1 MISVKG
7 KYAEAQIMCAE
18 EPEQYATSQIKM
30 ICDNE
35 ASQGAVIRIMPDVHP
50 GKVGPVGLTMTV
62 TDRILPALVGVDIG
76 CGILA
81 ICVGKI
87 KNDFQRLDS
96 VIRNAIPTGFQTRKK
111 IHHTADQSKLDGLC
125 CANHIRKQK
134 ALLSLG
140 TLGGGN
146 HFIELDQDETGVTY
160 LIIHTGSRH
169 LGKEVADYYMSAGQR
184 KLKDKRFDVPY
195 EMTWIEEDLM
205 EDYLHD
211 LAIVQDYASLNRYII
226 ATEIM
231 KGMKWKRQSEMSC
244 IHNYVD
250 LTTDV
255 PILRKG
261 AISAKPDE
269 DVIIPINMKDGVIIG
284 RGKGNAEWNYSAPH
298 GGGRVLSREAV
309 QTSHTV
315 SEFKAEMK
323 GIYSS
328 CIGKGTL
335 DEAPFAYRRKEYVE
349 DAVKDTVTVEK
360 VLSPVYN
367 FKGGEER

>member
-1 MISVKG
+1 
-7 KYAEAQIMCAE
+7 
-18 EPEQYATSQIKM
+18 
-30 ICDNE
+30 
-35 ASQGAVIRIMPDVHP
+35 
-50 GKVGPVGLTMTV
+50 
-62 TDRILPALVGVDIG
+62 
-76 CGILA
+76 
-81 ICVGKI
+81 
-87 KNDFQRLDS
+87 
-96 VIRNAIPTGFQTRKK
+96 
-111 IHHTADQSKLDGLC
+111 
-125 CANHIRKQK
+125 
-134 ALLSLG
+134 
-140 TLGGGN
+140 
-146 HFIELDQDETGVTY
+146 
-160 LIIHTGSRH
+160 
-169 LGKEVADYYMSAGQR
+169 
-184 KLKDKRFDVPY
+184 
-195 EMTWIEEDLM
+195 M

-349 DAVKDTVTVEK
+349 DAVKDTVTVEN
-360 VLSPVYN
+360 VLSPVYKSRTTETLRKSRFYGVFFFSICEN
-367 FKGGEER
+367 LTMLVTKK

>member
-1 MISVKG
+1 
-7 KYAEAQIMCAE
+7 
-18 EPEQYATSQIKM
+18 
-30 ICDNE
+30 
-35 ASQGAVIRIMPDVHP
+35 
-50 GKVGPVGLTMTV
+50 MT
-62 TDRILPALVGVDIG
+62 A
-76 CGILA
+76 
-81 ICVGKI
+81 
-87 KNDFQRLDS
+87 KNQ
-96 VIRNAIPTGFQTRKK
+96 
-111 IHHTADQSKLDGLC
+111 
-125 CANHIRKQK
+125 
-134 ALLSLG
+134 
-140 TLGGGN
+140 
-146 HFIELDQDETGVTY
+146 
-160 LIIHTGSRH
+160 
-169 LGKEVADYYMSAGQR
+169 
-184 KLKDKRFDVPY
+184 
-195 EMTWIEEDLM
+195 
-205 EDYLHD
+205 
-211 LAIVQDYASLNRYII
+211 I

-231 KGMKWKRQSEMSC
+231 KGMKWKCQSEMSC

-250 LTTDV
+250 LTADV

-269 DVIIPINMKDGVIIG
+269 DVIIPINIKDGVIIG

>member
-1 MISVKG
+1 
-7 KYAEAQIMCAE
+7 
-18 EPEQYATSQIKM
+18 
-30 ICDNE
+30 
-35 ASQGAVIRIMPDVHP
+35 
-50 GKVGPVGLTMTV
+50 MTV

-76 CGILA
+76 CGMLA

-111 IHHTADQSKLDGLC
+111 IHHTADQSELDGLC
-125 CANHIRKQK
+125 CANHIRRQK

-184 KLKDKRFDVPY
+184 KLKDKRIDVPY

>member
-1 MISVKG
+1 M
-7 KYAEAQIMCAE
+7 
-18 EPEQYATSQIKM
+18 
-30 ICDNE
+30 
-35 ASQGAVIRIMPDVHP
+35 
-50 GKVGPVGLTMTV
+50 
-62 TDRILPALVGVDIG
+62 
-76 CGILA
+76 
-81 ICVGKI
+81 
-87 KNDFQRLDS
+87 
-96 VIRNAIPTGFQTRKK
+96 
-111 IHHTADQSKLDGLC
+111 
-125 CANHIRKQK
+125 
-134 ALLSLG
+134 
-140 TLGGGN
+140 
-146 HFIELDQDETGVTY
+146 
-160 LIIHTGSRH
+160 
-169 LGKEVADYYMSAGQR
+169 ADYYMSAGQR
-184 KLKDKRFDVPY
+184 KLKDKRIDVPY